1 MKNYLRAYVSY
12 TQDNWVDYPS
22 DAEFA
27 ANNHVNVSTG
37 MTPFIADHGFHPR
50 CGIEPPGTYEGKGK
64 AEILH
69 ADKMIERQEAMRTW
83 LRDQLA
89 WAQEEQTRHANKGRQ
104 PHPEYK
110 IGDMVYV
117 NAKHFA
123 SERPSRSLSFKNVGP
138 WKIIRIIK
146 NKAYELE
153 IRDQLKNVGL
163 TPIFLLWKLH
173 LAPSNPFPGQV
184 LPSGQP
190 IAITEN
196 DEEEAH
202 KE

>member
-1 MKNYLRAYVSY
+1 MDYL
-12 TQDNWVDYPS
+12 S

-27 ANNHVNVSTG
+27 ANNHVNVSMG
-37 MTPFIADHGFHPR
+37 MTPFFADHGYHPR

-69 ADKMIERQEAMRTW
+69 ADRIIDRQEAMRTW

-117 NAKHFA
+117 NAKHLA
-123 SERPSRSLSFKNVGP
+123 SERPSRSLSFKNVGL
-138 WKIIRIIK
+138 WKIIRIID

-153 IRDQLKNVGL
+153 IPDQLKNVGL
-163 TPIFLLWKLH
+163 TPIFHPWKLY

-184 LPSGQP
+184 LPPEPP

-196 DEEEAH
+196 NEEEAH
-202 KE
+202 EE